1 MKLSSFGKLLTPT
14 YTDKLSI
21 NRYTEISNPDGT
33 TGMGI
38 LEEPLYSDVQCRIS
52 FENSDNPES
61 NKDDSNPIYLQVKI
75 FCSPDV
81 DIQKGDILV
90 AERIGDEGEV
100 IETYKGIAN
109 LPFKYVTHQEVLFTE
124 VGDA

>member
-1 MKLSSFGKLLTPT
+1 MKLSSFGKLLAPT

-21 NRYTEISNPDGT
+21 NRYTEIENADGT
-33 TGMGI
+33 IGMGI
-38 LEEPLYSDVQCRIS
+38 SEEPLYSDVQCRIS
-52 FENSDNPES
+52 FKQSDNPES
-61 NKDDSNPIYLQVKI
+61 NKDDSNPIYMQMKI

-90 AERIGDEGEV
+90 AYRIGDDGSA
-100 IETYKGIAN
+100 IASYKGIAN